1 MLELFQENLHKC
13 RKELDEWFFKKYNE
27 INLPIYA
34 SVDIRY
40 SGWKVSVVDANYFPA
55 GFNNVSEKHTPELSK
70 LFEERLFSKYPDAS
84 HVHILPESHT
94 RNLGYIENILRIKKI
109 VEKTG
114 FKVTIGSPELNQYSL
129 LEGITEDILLDT
141 VFVNQDD
148 VIEINGDIPDVI
160 LLNNDLTNGLIPG
173 LSGVVEPPIEMGWQN
188 RKKSNHY
195 SHLEKLINEVSE
207 ILDIDPWI
215 LIPMWIVSEEKC
227 LEFENCTNKL
237 AREIDELIEK
247 IARKYEYYGIDSEP
261 VVFVKNDRGTYGL
274 GIISIRS
281 GDEIK
286 ELSKRK
292 IKRLTYGK
300 GGTSAE
306 NFLIQEGVPTSLM
319 HESSVLEPVGYTIGG
334 KKLFWF
340 FRGNNKKSV
349 IENLNSPSSKYMQ
362 LEDVNSELK
371 DSINFELF
379 ELVSKL
385 SFLAMGEEN

>member
-1 MLELFQENLHKC
+1 MLELVQENLHKY
-13 RKELDEWFFKKYNE
+13 RKELDEWFSKKYSE

-34 SVDIRY
+34 SVDLRY
-40 SGWKVSVVDANYFPA
+40 SEWKVSVVDANYFPA
-55 GFNNVSEKHTPELSK
+55 GFNNVSEKHTLELSK
-70 LFEERLFSKYPDAS
+70 LFEEKLFSKYPDAS

-114 FKVTIGSPELNQYSL
+114 CKVTIGSPELNKYGL
-129 LEGITEDILLDT
+129 LGGISEDISLDT
-141 VFVNQDD
+141 VLVNKENMMEVDG
-148 VIEINGDIPDVI
+148 EIPDVI
-160 LLNNDLTNGLIPG
+160 LLNNDLTNGVIPG
-173 LSGVVEPPIEMGWQN
+173 LSGVVEPPVEMGWQN
-188 RKKSNHY
+188 RRKSNHY
-195 SHLEKLINEVSE
+195 MYLEKLVSEASE
-207 ILDIDPWI
+207 ILQIDPWI
-215 LIPMWIVSEEKC
+215 LMPMWKVCEEKC
-227 LEFENCTNKL
+227 LEFENCKEKL
-237 AREIDELIEK
+237 ANDIDELIDK
-247 IARKYEYYGIDSEP
+247 ITEKYEHYGIKSEP

-274 GIISIRS
+274 GIISVRK

-286 ELSKRK
+286 KLSKRK

-306 NFLIQEGVPTSLM
+306 NFLIQEGVPTSLI

-349 IENLNSPSSKYMQ
+349 IENLNSPSSKYIQ
-362 LEDVNSELK
+362 LEHINSELK